1 MSYSVEELKV
11 MLKKAL
17 ATAKA
22 NRLNLEEVLEENMEL
37 RNRIGGLQA
46 QIQGLRARI
55 CQQAADSAN
64 IESIAHDSDILAGEA
79 IRRW

>member
-55 CQQAADSAN
+55 GQQAADSAN
-64 IESIAHDSDILAGEA
+64 IESCAHDLDILAGDA